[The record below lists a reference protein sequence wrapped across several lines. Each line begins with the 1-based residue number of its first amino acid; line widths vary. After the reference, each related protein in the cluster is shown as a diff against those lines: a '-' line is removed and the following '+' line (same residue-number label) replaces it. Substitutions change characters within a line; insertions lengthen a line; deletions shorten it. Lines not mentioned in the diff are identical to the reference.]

1 MLTAIQKCC
10 QQYFSVTQKF
20 YKNNRILYL
29 KTNLLF
35 LIFFGSIFLYASAA
49 QAQDPVRDTVSVD
62 SFRQLPIPDS
72 VSLPL
77 SDSLNYTVKYSSDS
91 LTAPVNAGAQDSM
104 VYDIKNRKIY
114 LYGGAEVTYTTIKL
128 NADYIIFDYE
138 SSIVTASGLPDST
151 GKMAG
156 IPKFADGEQNFTAD
170 SMRYNFKTRKGIV
183 YDVTTEESGV
193 VIHGATSK
201 FISQQP
207 APGDTTSK
215 TQNIIYSR
223 GAIFTTCT
231 ADEPHFGIRSQKQK
245 IVADKVAVVGPSNL
259 EIMGVPT
266 PLWLPFG
273 FFPLSKGRRTGL
285 MFPRDYEYSP
295 QWGFGLRDIGWY
307 FPLGQNF
314 NLTLTSN
321 VYLKGRYGLSANSQY
336 RKRYKYSGNLQISF
350 EQFRSEDQEGN
361 VSRPRS
367 FLFTWSHRQD
377 PTAHPSNNFGGT
389 INFQTNNHRQRTFND
404 ARNVLQNQTNSNFG
418 FTKNWQDKPISFSA
432 TFNHSQNNIDST
444 ITISFPNLQFQTQT
458 LYPFKQK
465 ERVGAEKWYETITF
479 RYTAEARNT
488 SRVKENDSLDFVRQL
503 LDNADYGIQ
512 QTATSGT
519 SFKLFKYFNLNPNVD
534 YREVTYFNSIEKEF
548 INNPQINY
556 DTIFSPDSTTFTR
569 VAQDTLT
576 FGEVRDIRQPGF
588 RSWRA
593 FSASLSLNTQLFG
606 TVQFRR
612 GFVRGLRHVA
622 KIATGLSYS
631 PNYLSDRLQ
640 YFRFVQS
647 DFRFPDSTDWTRYSV
662 FEQGIYGTPPAQG
675 RQMAVN
681 YSINNIFEAKVR
693 ARRDT
698 VDRKIKLFDNLY
710 VNGSYNLSADSLQW
724 SQVGISG
731 TTRLFKDI
739 TTFGF
744 LIQMDPYIVENDGR
758 GNFLR
763 VNKTALREQGRLLR
777 LDNANLRFNT
787 VMTVGKLRELF
798 TGTEPEVVED
808 LRNRPQQQQRVQ
820 QEEDFISV
828 FENFGIN
835 HNFVLGWNTDSRTG
849 RDTFQ
854 VSVNSINVQGN
865 IQLSKNWRISIGNFG
880 YDFVRKDFSYPSVGF
895 TRDLHC
901 WEMGM
906 NWQPT
911 RGTYSFYIQ
920 VKPGT
925 FDFLRLP
932 YERNNADAIRAF
944 Q

>member
-1 MLTAIQKCC
+1 MALQ
-10 QQYFSVTQKF
+10 
-20 YKNNRILYL
+20 
-29 KTNLLF
+29 
-35 LIFFGSIFLYASAA
+35 A
-49 QAQDPVRDTVSVD
+49 QAPTRDTV
-62 SFRQLPIPDS
+62 QL
-72 VSLPL
+72 
-77 SDSLNYTVKYSSDS
+77 DSLQQVPSDTITPPVADTLNYKFTYSSDS
-91 LTAPVNAGAQDSM
+91 LSAPVNSGARDSM
-104 VYDIKNRKIY
+104 IYDIKNRKIY

-128 NADYIIFDYE
+128 NADYIVFDWG
-138 SSIVTASGLPDST
+138 SSIVTAGGLPDST
-151 GKMAG
+151 GKKAG
-156 IPKFADGEQNFTAD
+156 LPQFADGDQNFTAD
-170 SMRYNFKTRKGIV
+170 SMRYNFKSRKGIV

-207 APGDTTSK
+207 AAGDTTTK
-215 TQNIIYSR
+215 TQNIIYSK

-245 IVADKVAVVGPSNL
+245 IVTDKLAVVGPSNL

-307 FPLGQNF
+307 FPLGENF

-321 VYLKGRYGLSANSQY
+321 IYFKGRYGVSANSQY
-336 RKRYKYSGNLQISF
+336 RKRYKYNGSLQISF
-350 EQFRSEDQEGN
+350 EKFRNEDAEGN
-361 VSRPRS
+361 ITQPKS

-377 PTAHPSNNFGGT
+377 QAAHPSNNFGGT
-389 INFQTNNHRQRTFND
+389 INFQTNGYRQRAYND
-404 ARNVLQNQTNSNFG
+404 AANVLQSQQINSNFG
-418 FTKNWQDKPISFSA
+418 FTKVWQDKPISFSA
-432 TFNHSQNNIDST
+432 TFNHSQNRVDST

-458 LYPFKQK
+458 LYPFKKK
-465 ERVGAEKWYETITF
+465 ERSGPERWYENITM
-479 RYTAEARNT
+479 RYTSEARNT
-488 SRVKENDSLDFVRQL
+488 FRTKDSLFLTQEMF
-503 LDNADYGIQ
+503 DNAQYGVQ

-519 SFKLFKYFNLNPNVD
+519 SFKVLKYFNLNPSVD
-534 YREVTYFNSIEKEF
+534 YREVWYFNSIQKEF
-548 INNPQINY
+548 DPSATIRL
-556 DTIFSPDSTTFTR
+556 DTIYNADSSDITINK
-569 VAQDTLT
+569 DTIG
-576 FGEVRDIRQPGF
+576 FGTIRDVRQPGF
-588 RSWRA
+588 QSWRA
-593 FSASLSLNTQLFG
+593 FSAAVSLNTQLFG
-606 TVQFRR
+606 TLQFKK
-612 GFVRGLRHVA
+612 GFLRGLRHVA
-622 KIATGLSYS
+622 KVSSGLSYS
-631 PNYLSDRLQ
+631 PNYLNSRLE

-647 DFRFPDSTDWTRYSV
+647 SILLPNEEDFTRYSV
-662 FEQGIYGTPPAQG
+662 FEQGIYGAPPASG
-675 RQMAVN
+675 RQMALN

-693 ARRDT
+693 SKRDT
-698 VDRKIKLFDNLY
+698 ADRKIKLFDNIY
-710 VNGSYNLSADSLQW
+710 VNGSYNLSADSLNW
-724 SQVGISG
+724 SQVSMSG

-744 LIQMDPYIVENDGR
+744 LVQLDPYIVENNGK
-758 GNFLR
+758 GFYTR
-763 VNKTALREQGRLLR
+763 VNKTTLREQGRLLR

-787 VMTVGKLRELF
+787 VMTVGKLRALF
-798 TGTEPEVVED
+798 NGEEQKVVED
-808 LRNRPQQQQRVQ
+808 LRNQPQQQQRRTA
-820 QEEDFISV
+820 EEDFLSL

-854 VSVNSINVQGN
+854 VSINSINVQGN

>member
-1 MLTAIQKCC
+1 MG
-10 QQYFSVTQKF
+10 
-20 YKNNRILYL
+20 
-29 KTNLLF
+29 
-35 LIFFGSIFLYASAA
+35 IFFAA
-49 QAQDPVRDTVSVD
+49 IPLQAQVPARDTVQAD
-62 SFRQLPIPDS
+62 SLQKLQLDTITPG
-72 VSLPL
+72 V
-77 SDSLNYTVKYSSDS
+77 SDSLLYKITYSNDS
-91 LTAPVNAGAQDSM
+91 LSAPVNTGARDSM
-104 VYDIKNRKIY
+104 IYDIKNRKVY
-114 LYGGAEVTYTTIKL
+114 LYGAAEVTYTTIKL
-128 NADYIIFDYE
+128 NADFIVFDWE
-138 SSIVTASGLPDST
+138 SNIVTASGLPDST
-151 GKMAG
+151 GKKVG
-156 IPKFADGEQNFTAD
+156 LPKFADGDQDFTAD

-207 APGDTTSK
+207 TPGDTSSK
-215 TQNIIYSR
+215 TQNIIYSK

-231 ADEPHFGIRSQKQK
+231 ADHPHFGIRSQKQK
-245 IVADKVAVVGPSNL
+245 IVTDKLAVVGPSNL

-307 FPLGQNF
+307 FPLGENF

-321 VYLKGRYGLSANSQY
+321 VYLKGRYGLSATSNY
-336 RKRYKYSGNLQISF
+336 RKRYKYSGSFQVSF
-350 EQFRSEDQEGN
+350 EQFRSEDAEGN
-361 VSRPRS
+361 ITRPQS
-367 FLFTWSHRQD
+367 ILFTWSHRQD
-377 PTAHPSNNFGGT
+377 AAAHPSNTFGGT
-389 INFQTNNHRQRTFND
+389 INFQTNNYRQRTYND

-418 FTKNWQDKPISFSA
+418 FTKVWQDKPLSFSA
-432 TFNHSQNNIDST
+432 TFNHSQNAVDSS

-458 LYPFKQK
+458 LYPFKKK
-465 ERVGAEKWYETITF
+465 ERVGPERWYENVTL

-488 SRVKENDSLDFVRQL
+488 SRVKESDSLDFVRQL
-503 LDNADYGIQ
+503 LDNAQYGIQ

-519 SFKLFKYFNLNPNVD
+519 SFKIFKYFNLNPSVD
-534 YREVTYFNSIEKEF
+534 YREVTYFNTIEKRFIDSIE
-548 INNPQINY
+548 IDY
-556 DTIFSPDSTTFTR
+556 DTIPNADNTDSTI
-569 VAQDTLT
+569 VPVDTLS
-576 FGEVRDIRQPGF
+576 FGEIEDIRRPGF

-593 FSASLSLNTQLFG
+593 FSASVSLNTQLFG
-606 TVQFRR
+606 TVQFKK
-612 GFVRGLRHVA
+612 GFLRGLRHVA
-622 KIATGLSYS
+622 KIATGLSYA
-631 PNYLSDRLQ
+631 PDYLNPRLD

-647 DFRFPDSTDWTRYSV
+647 SILLPNEEDFTRYSI
-662 FEQGIYGTPPAQG
+662 FEQGIYGAPSAQG
-675 RQMAVN
+675 QQMAVN

-693 ARRDT
+693 SKRDT
-698 VDRKIKLFDNLY
+698 ADRKIKLFDNIY
-710 VNGSYNLSADSLQW
+710 VNGSYNLSADSLKW
-724 SQVGISG
+724 SQVSMSG

-739 TTFGF
+739 TTVGF
-744 LIQMDPYIVENDGR
+744 LVQLDPYIVENNGK
-758 GNFLR
+758 GFFTR
-763 VNKTALREQGRLLR
+763 VNKSTLREQGRLLR
-777 LDNANLRFNT
+777 MDNANLRFNT

-798 TGTEPEVVED
+798 TGKEPEVVED
-808 LRNRPQQQQRVQ
+808 LRNRPQQPQQKI
-820 QEEDFISV
+820 EEDFLSI

-835 HNFVLGWNTDSRTG
+835 HNFVLGWNTDIRTG

-865 IQLSKNWRISIGNFG
+865 IQLSKNWRVSIGNFG
-880 YDFVRKDFSYPSVGF
+880 YDFVQKDFSYPSVGF